1 MMWGKYRFRVDQNTP
16 ASQWFLW
23 NVLAFFVRC
32 WWRSSR
38 GTVPSGAPWYRSSC
52 LERQGLVQCVGGGL
66 TKTGQRPSNVRF
78 WIPLGLQSQATLW
91 QTCQEVSTTS
101 DRGRLGARVE
111 ENKKCDFKVQTVNLS
126 FLKFRH
132 GRGKFVSLPSLGL
145 MWI

>member
-1 MMWGKYRFRVDQNTP
+1 MIPLKCACLFCQMLVTIFSRNSALRGSVIQEFLSRAPRPGTMCGRRTDQNGTE
-16 ASQWFLW
+16 AKQCT
-23 NVLAFFVRC
+23 VLD
-32 WWRSSR
+32 S
-38 GTVPSGAPWYRSSC
+38 T
-52 LERQGLVQCVGGGL
+52 
-66 TKTGQRPSNVRF
+66 
-78 WIPLGLQSQATLW
+78 WIPQSQATLW